1 MQSRDLKT
9 LGYVLKRTNYAE
21 ADRILQIITP
31 EGKISAIAKG
41 VRREKSKLA
50 GGIEMFS
57 LVELNLHQ
65 GKSELF
71 VITGAKMLKFYSG
84 ILKDL
89 DKTGLAG
96 DILKKISKA
105 AEHSDNPD
113 YFEIVRQSFLAL
125 DSDYNLDLI
134 ETWFLFNLVKAS
146 GEEINLF
153 RDVNGE
159 KLDAVKRYDWDESEM
174 ALRERVDGVIGVDEI
189 KIMRM
194 ILTNKLAVI
203 NKIKGV
209 QEKIPRLLKI
219 IKAF

>member
-57 LVELNLHQ
+57 LVELNLYQ

-71 VITGAKMLKFYSG
+71 VITGAKMLRFHSG

-125 DSDYNLDLI
+125 DSDYNLNLI

-153 RDVNGE
+153 RDAKGE
-159 KLDAVKRYDWDESEM
+159 KLDANKRYDWDDSEM
-174 ALRERVDGVIGVDEI
+174 ALRERVDGMIGVDEI

>member
-125 DSDYNLDLI
+125 GSDYNLDLI